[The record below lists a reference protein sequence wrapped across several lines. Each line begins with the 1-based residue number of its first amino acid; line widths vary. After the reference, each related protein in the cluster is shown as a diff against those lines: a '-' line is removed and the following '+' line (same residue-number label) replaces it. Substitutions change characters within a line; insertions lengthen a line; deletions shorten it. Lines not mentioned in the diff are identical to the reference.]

1 MKKITVI
8 AIGFLLCNLANAEV
22 YRCVI
27 DGKVSFSDKA
37 CPGEGKSIDV
47 KVSPPS
53 GSGSDAEMQVIQND
67 RDRIQSN
74 EKVRQRLDNRVKI
87 RQLDEDIDSAQIKL
101 RMLSSQMESEL
112 QALKNKK
119 RSANNNLAGA
129 VYEQSISSEM
139 NAVAGSYN
147 NKIIIQKNE
156 IDRLQREKQSLMS
169 N

>member
-1 MKKITVI
+1 MRNITVV
-8 AIGFLLCNLANAEV
+8 AVGFLLCNLANAEV

-27 DGKVSFSDKA
+27 DDKVTFSDKA
-37 CPGEGKSIDV
+37 CPGAGKAIDV
-47 KVSPPS
+47 KVLPPS
-53 GSGSDAEMQVIQND
+53 SPGSDAEIRAIQND

-74 EKVRQRLDNRVKI
+74 AKIRQNLDNRLKI
-87 RQLDEDIDSAQIKL
+87 RQLDDEIDSAQIKL
-101 RMLSSQMESEL
+101 RMLSSQMESDL

-139 NAVAGSYN
+139 NAVTASYN
-147 NKIIIQKNE
+147 NKIIIQRNE
-156 IDRLQREKQSLMS
+156 IERLQREKQSLMS

>member
-1 MKKITVI
+1 MKNITVI

-27 DGKVSFSDKA
+27 DGKVSFSDTA
-37 CPGEGKSIDV
+37 CPGAGKAIDV
-47 KVSPPS
+47 KVVPPS
-53 GSGSDAEMQVIQND
+53 GPGSDAEIRAIQNN

-74 EKVRQRLDNRVKI
+74 EKIRQSLDNRLKI
-87 RQLDEDIDSAQIKL
+87 RQLDDEIDSAQIKL
-101 RMLSSQMESEL
+101 RMLSSQMESDL

-139 NAVAGSYN
+139 NAVTASYN
-147 NKIIIQKNE
+147 NKIVIQKNE
-156 IDRLQREKQSLMS
+156 LERLQREKLSLMS

>member
-37 CPGEGKSIDV
+37 CPGAGAAIDV

-53 GSGSDAEMQVIQND
+53 SPGSDSEMQLIQND

-74 EKVRQRLDNRVKI
+74 EKVRQRLDNRLKI
-87 RQLDEDIDSAQIKL
+87 RQLDEEIDSAQIKL
-101 RMLSSQMESEL
+101 RMLSGQMESEL

-139 NAVAGSYN
+139 NAVTASYN

-156 IDRLQREKQSLMS
+156 IERLQREKQSLMS